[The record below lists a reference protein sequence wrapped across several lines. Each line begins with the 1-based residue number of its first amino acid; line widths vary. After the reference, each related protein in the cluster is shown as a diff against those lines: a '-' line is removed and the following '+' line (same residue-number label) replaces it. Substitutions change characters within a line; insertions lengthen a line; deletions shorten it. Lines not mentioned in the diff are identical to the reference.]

1 VICHSERR
9 RESTVRGP
17 LIVVSA
23 LLFFLVVA
31 VAAAQ
36 KKPPAKPVDLN
47 SATLE
52 QLERLPGI
60 GPATAKRILEM
71 REKSGAFRR
80 VEDLLAVRG
89 ISRKRLESLR
99 PYVTVSPPPS
109 APKQ

>member
-1 VICHSERR
+1 VTCHSGRR
-9 RESTVRGP
+9 QETMVRRP
-17 LIVVSA
+17 QIVVSA
-23 LLFFLVVA
+23 LLFLLSIA

-47 SATLE
+47 TTTLE

-89 ISRKRLESLR
+89 ISRRRLESLR